1 MKKIVLALLF
11 SIISLFAYEELNID
25 NFDEKIKDKNVIID
39 FYAVWCPPCKI
50 LASNLEDFDVVK
62 PDNVEIFKV
71 NIDNQMVLAKKYGVS
86 KLPTL
91 VYFKNGKPVNDYVGV
106 LSVEEL
112 TATSKENFK

>member
-1 MKKIVLALLF
+1 MKKIILLMLI
-11 SIISLFAYEELNID
+11 SIASLFAYEELTVD

-91 VYFKNGKPVNDYVGV
+91 IFFKNGKVMKDYVGV
-106 LSVEEL
+106 LSSEEL
-112 TATSKENFK
+112 LKASKENFK

>member
-1 MKKIVLALLF
+1 MKKIILLMLI
-11 SIISLFAYEELNID
+11 SIASLFAYEELTVD
-25 NFDEKIKDKNVIID
+25 NFDEIIKDKNAIID

>member
-1 MKKIVLALLF
+1 MKKIILLMLI
-11 SIISLFAYEELNID
+11 SIASLFAYEELTVD

-50 LASNLEDFDVVK
+50 LASNLKDFDVVK

>member
-1 MKKIVLALLF
+1 MKKIILLMFF
-11 SIISLFAYEELNID
+11 SISSLFAYEELTVD

-71 NIDNQMVLAKKYGVS
+71 NIDDQLVLAKKYGVS
-86 KLPTL
+86 KLPTM
-91 VYFKNGKPVNDYVGV
+91 VYFKNGKPVKDYVGI

-112 TATSKENFK
+112 TQTSKENFN

>member
-1 MKKIVLALLF
+1 MKKIILIMLF
-11 SIISLFAYEELNID
+11 SIISLFAYEELTVD
-25 NFDEKIKDKNVIID
+25 NFDSKIKDKNVIID

-50 LASNLEDFDVVK
+50 LANNLEDFEIVK

-71 NIDNQMVLAKKYGVS
+71 NIDEQLVVAKKYGVT

-91 VYFKNGKPVNDYVGV
+91 VYFKNGKPIKDYVGI

-112 TATSKENFK
+112 QQTSKENF

>member
-1 MKKIVLALLF
+1 MKKIILLMLI
-11 SIISLFAYEELNID
+11 SIASLFAYEELTVD

-50 LASNLEDFDVVK
+50 LASKLEDFDVVK